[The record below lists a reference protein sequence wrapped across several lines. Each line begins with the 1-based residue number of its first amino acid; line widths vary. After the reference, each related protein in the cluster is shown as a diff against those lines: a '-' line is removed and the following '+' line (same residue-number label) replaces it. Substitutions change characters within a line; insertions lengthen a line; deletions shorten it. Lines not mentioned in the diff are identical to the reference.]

1 MTQARSRTGEAMASN
16 PLVGTWRL
24 VSWENRSA
32 VDGRVSYPLGRDAV
46 GYIMYGDDGH
56 MSVAIMRPDRA
67 KFATEDLLGGEA
79 QERAQAAG
87 TYVSYCGRH
96 EFRGHGHPPRGTQP
110 IPKLGR
116 RCARTPRRSQG
127 QQVDLEHA
135 TDIARGRA
143 TDRPPDMGGRRN
155 VRAVDRVADRRAG
168 GCPGSPIALVH
179 RSAWK
184 GRSANFALRGS
195 RKLVPGF
202 SARG

>member
-1 MTQARSRTGEAMASN
+1 MPRLSDCLGSPECVEGAFRELRTEGVLGSSRRAFAGGIMTQARSRTGEAMASH

-32 VDGRVSYPLGRDAV
+32 VDGRVSYPLGRDVV

-56 MSVAIMRPDRA
+56 VSVAISRPDRA

-79 QERAQAAG
+79 QERAQTAG

-116 RCARTPRRSQG
+116 RCAGTPRRS
-127 QQVDLEHA
+127 
-135 TDIARGRA
+135 
-143 TDRPPDMGGRRN
+143 
-155 VRAVDRVADRRAG
+155 
-168 GCPGSPIALVH
+168 
-179 RSAWK
+179 
-184 GRSANFALRGS
+184 
-195 RKLVPGF
+195 
-202 SARG
+202 